1 MICIL
6 SNVFSLGADIFS
18 RECFGLGAMHNLTAG
33 IKIVQKNKGEIN
45 IPIQSL
51 KWLYTF
57 VHKYWDIEWPDKK

>member
-6 SNVFSLGADIFS
+6 SNVLSPGADIFF
-18 RECFGLGAMHNLTAG
+18 RECFGLGAMHTLTVG
-33 IKIVQKNKGEIN
+33 IKIVQKNEGEIN

-57 VHKYWDIEWPDKK
+57 VHKYWDIE

>member
-6 SNVFSLGADIFS
+6 SNVLSLDADIFF
-18 RECFGLGAMHNLTAG
+18 RECFGLGAVHTLTAG
-33 IKIVQKNKGEIN
+33 IKIVQENEGEIN

-57 VHKYWDIEWPDKK
+57 VHKYWDIE